1 VGVSVEVLE
10 GLRGQIGATQRH
22 ELGEV
27 TSMMI
32 RRYAR
37 AIGETDPVH
46 LDPDAARA
54 QGYPDVIA
62 TPNMLV
68 GIVGWG
74 DGGAESELRA
84 DGTEVGEH
92 LPGIPASGVRVMGG
106 GEEMHF
112 HRDVVAGTTVTQEIE
127 LIDVTDKQTKEGAMA
142 VVRYQVAFSDGDG
155 QPLLSS
161 SRTVLVR

>member
-1 VGVSVEVLE
+1 MGVSDEVIK
-10 GLRGQIGATQRH
+10 GLRAQIGATQQH

-27 TSMMI
+27 TAMMI

-37 AIGETDPVH
+37 AVGETDPVH
-46 LDPDAARA
+46 VDTDAARA

-74 DGGAESELRA
+74 DGGAESDLRT

-112 HRDVVAGTTVTQEIE
+112 HHDVVAGTTVTQQIT
-127 LIDVTDKQTKEGAMA
+127 LVDVTDKQTKEGTMA
-142 VVRYQVAFSDGDG
+142 VVRYEVAFTDGDG
-155 QPLLSS
+155 QPLLSAE
-161 SRTVLVR
+161 RTVLVR